1 MARVHFYE
9 KPGCGTNRKQ
19 KAMLAAAGHEVV
31 ALDLL
36 SEPWTEQR
44 LRGFFGDAPLAS
56 WFNPASPRIK
66 SGEIDPGQLG
76 PERLIAQMLV
86 DPLLIRRPLIEVEDR
101 RCAGFDREPVL
112 SLLGETDKLA
122 DAQGCSRPHAATPC
136 PAPAKKADADTI
148 VAYHNRT
155 KHRFTGYAPGPDTL
169 DWDMQPNPFREFS
182 GAPRVNLPLAP
193 ENLAPGQPLNSATLG
208 ALAPF
213 VDGPVGLEGIR
224 T

>member
-44 LRGFFGDAPLAS
+44 LRGFFGDTPLAS

-112 SLLGETDKLA
+112 SLLGETDNLA
-122 DAQGCSRPHAATPC
+122 DAQGCSRP
-136 PAPAKKADADTI
+136 
-148 VAYHNRT
+148 
-155 KHRFTGYAPGPDTL
+155 
-169 DWDMQPNPFREFS
+169 E
-182 GAPRVNLPLAP
+182 
-193 ENLAPGQPLNSATLG
+193 
-208 ALAPF
+208 
-213 VDGPVGLEGIR
+213 
-224 T
+224 